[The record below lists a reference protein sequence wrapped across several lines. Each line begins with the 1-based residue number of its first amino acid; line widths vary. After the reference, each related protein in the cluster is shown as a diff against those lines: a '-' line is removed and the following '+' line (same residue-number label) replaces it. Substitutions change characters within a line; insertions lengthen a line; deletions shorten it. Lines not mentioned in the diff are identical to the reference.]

1 MASRKH
7 LKKSI
12 KLVTSE
18 LFTDCIA
25 LSLCKQGDSE
35 TLDALMTEIIA
46 LNADYVSRLSHVE
59 RGSER
64 LFFKKLR
71 EEFTEKVNDI
81 SERIVKA

>member
-1 MASRKH
+1 MASRKQ

-35 TLDALMTEIIA
+35 TLDTLMTEVIA
-46 LNADYVSRLSHVE
+46 LNADYVARLSHVE

-71 EEFTEKVNDI
+71 EEFTEKVNDL

>member
-1 MASRKH
+1 MASRKQ

-35 TLDALMTEIIA
+35 TLDQLMTELLA

-71 EEFTEKVNDI
+71 EEFTEKVNDLG
-81 SERIVKA
+81 ERIIKA

>member
-1 MASRKH
+1 MASRKQ

-18 LFTDCIA
+18 LFIDCIA

-35 TLDALMTEIIA
+35 TLDALMAEIIA
-46 LNADYVSRLSHVE
+46 INTDYVSRLSHVE

-64 LFFKKLR
+64 FFFKKLR

>member
-35 TLDALMTEIIA
+35 TLDALMAEIIA